1 MWSHIY
7 DSSEIMQNEIRGFHK
22 NAFKEKV
29 DSFNSDQKV
38 NNCKVVNYM
47 KIIFIKRKTRNAIG
61 NSMGKPR

>member
-1 MWSHIY
+1 MRSHIY

-22 NAFKEKV
+22 NAFKKKA
-29 DSFNSDQKV
+29 DSYNSDQKV
-38 NNCKVVNYM
+38 SNYKVVNYM